1 MRSPAPTAPAT
12 AAPAAPSL
20 AGISEWCDA
29 EVLRKLRRRSLAA
42 LRAEVEPVDA
52 AAYGRFLPAWQ
63 NVRVP
68 GRRGQSALRGLD
80 GIITA
85 VDQLSG
91 VPIPASAWEPLIL
104 AGRVSDYQP
113 AMLDEL
119 MAAGEVLWS
128 GAGALPGNDGWVS
141 LHLAD
146 SAELTLNPALDF
158 EPGDAQQRL
167 LDHLRNNGGGYFFRQ
182 LTEVAGGMDR
192 CSATRTSSPPSG
204 TSPGRAG
211 SPATPSPRSGP

>member
-1 MRSPAPTAPAT
+1 MPRPSPHPPWCA
-12 AAPAAPSL
+12 L
-20 AGISEWCDA
+20 AGTSEWCDA

-42 LRAEVEPVDA
+42 LRAEVEPVDT

-63 NVRVP
+63 NVRIP
-68 GRRGQSALRGLD
+68 GRGRGQSALRGLD

-91 VPIPASAWEPLIL
+91 VPVPASAWEPLVL
-104 AGRVSDYQP
+104 ASRVADYQP

-146 SAELTLNPALDF
+146 SAELTLNPL
-158 EPGDAQQRL
+158 G
-167 LDHLRNNGGGYFFRQ
+167 
-182 LTEVAGGMDR
+182 
-192 CSATRTSSPPSG
+192 
-204 TSPGRAG
+204 
-211 SPATPSPRSGP
+211 